1 MFRLIRVRVLV
12 LIVTLSFGGFVV
24 SQNVVADC
32 PVGDLNW
39 DCKVNLADLWL
50 LTSRWLDPNCLAPG
64 CQADIDGLPG
74 VGLTEFSLLA
84 GGWQEDGGA
93 IVHIKW
99 LGHASFRIR
108 DANTIIYIDPRNL
121 AGSAHDASLVLVS
134 HTHSDHYSPADIAK
148 IWGPQTQLIAPADV
162 IAKEPQER
170 KDRAILL
177 LPGQTIQA
185 GGVRITGVA
194 AYNANHPKTNNWLG
208 FIADP
213 VRKDS
218 SFVVSSGL
226 RSRYGGVDAT
236 EKESRFS
243 NGVEIGSMRIY
254 DAGDTGLTDEMKAL
268 RNIEVA
274 ILPVDG
280 VYTMSA
286 EQAAEATTHIKPK
299 LAIPDHWG
307 DIVGTRADAEK
318 FDSLAQCDVKIM
330 DVGETISSA
339 GWLKDFPLIAYWQ
352 LDETGGT
359 TAYDI
364 AGENDGTINGG
375 AIWQPTGGAING
387 ALQLDGTNDY
397 VSTPFILNPSSGE
410 FSAMAWV
417 KGGASGQVVVS
428 QQSTFLFP
436 QGKDWLCADPTGGR
450 LMTAL
455 TDGSPSTSPLVSEF
469 VITDGEW
476 HYIAVTWDGS
486 RRRLY
491 ADGIKVAEDSGSL
504 ANLVSSNTG
513 LNLGAGRNRSAGTF
527 WSGLIDDIRIYDHAI
542 TP

>member
-1 MFRLIRVRVLV
+1 MA
-12 LIVTLSFGGFVV
+12 SFGGFV
-24 SQNVVADC
+24 AAEC

-50 LTSRWLDPNCLAPG
+50 LTSRWLDLNCLAPG
-64 CQADIDGLPG
+64 CQADIDGIAG

-84 GGWQEDGGA
+84 GGWQEDGGE
-93 IVHIKW
+93 IIHIKW
-99 LGHASFRIR
+99 LGHASFRIW
-108 DANTIIYIDPRNL
+108 DANTIIYIDPRKL
-121 AGSAHDASLVLVS
+121 AGSAHDAALVLVS
-134 HTHSDHYSPADIAK
+134 HSHGDHYSPTDIAK
-148 IWGPQTQLIAPADV
+148 IWGPQTQLIASADV

-170 KDRAILL
+170 KDRSILL

-185 GGVRITGVA
+185 GGVLITGVA

-208 FIADP
+208 FIIQI
-213 VRKDS
+213 
-218 SFVVSSGL
+218 GL
-226 RSRYGGVDAT
+226 
-236 EKESRFS
+236 
-243 NGVEIGSMRIY
+243 MRIY

-286 EQAAEATTHIKPK
+286 EQAAQATTHIQPK

-307 DIVGTRADAEK
+307 DIVGTRADAER
-318 FDSLAQCDVKIM
+318 FASLAQCDVKIM

-352 LDETGGT
+352 LDQTEGT

-364 AGENDGTINGG
+364 AGENDGTVNGG
-375 AIWQPTGGAING
+375 PIWQPTGGAING

-397 VSTPFILNPSSGE
+397 VSTPFILNPSSGQ
-410 FSAMAWV
+410 FSALAWV
-417 KGGASGQVVVS
+417 KGGSPGQVVIS
-428 QQSTFLFP
+428 QQSSFLFP
-436 QGKDWLCADPTGGR
+436 QGKDWLCADPIAGK

-491 ADGIKVAEDSGSL
+491 ADGTNVDEDPNPL
-504 ANLVSSNTG
+504 ANLVSSDKG
-513 LNLGAGRNRSAGTF
+513 LNLGAGRTLTTGTF
-527 WSGLIDDIRIYDHAI
+527 WLGLIDDVRIYNRAVM
-542 TP
+542 P

>member
-1 MFRLIRVRVLV
+1 M
-12 LIVTLSFGGFVV
+12 
-24 SQNVVADC
+24 
-32 PVGDLNW
+32 
-39 DCKVNLADLWL
+39 
-50 LTSRWLDPNCLAPG
+50 
-64 CQADIDGLPG
+64 
-74 VGLTEFSLLA
+74 
-84 GGWQEDGGA
+84 
-93 IVHIKW
+93 
-99 LGHASFRIR
+99 
-108 DANTIIYIDPRNL
+108 YIDPRNL
-121 AGSAHDASLVLVS
+121 SGSAHDAALVLVS
-134 HTHSDHYSPADIAK
+134 HSHSDHYSPTDIAK

-185 GGVRITGVA
+185 GGVLITGVA

-208 FIADP
+208 FIIDP

-218 SFVVSSGL
+218 SFVVPSGL
-226 RSRYGGVDAT
+226 RSRYGGVGTT

-243 NGVEIGSMRIY
+243 NGVEIGLMRIY

-274 ILPVDG
+274 LLPIDG

-286 EQAAEATTHIKPK
+286 EQAAQATTHIQPK

-307 DIVGTRADAEK
+307 DIVGTRADAER
-318 FDSLAQCDVKIM
+318 FASLAQCDVKIM
-330 DVGETISSA
+330 DVGETISSV
-339 GWLKDFPLIAYWQ
+339 GWLKDFPLISYWQ
-352 LDETGGT
+352 LDETEGT

-364 AGENDGTINGG
+364 AGENDGTVNGG
-375 AIWQPTGGAING
+375 AIWQPTGGIVNG

-397 VSTPFILNPSSGE
+397 VSTPFVLNPSSGQ
-410 FSAMAWV
+410 FSALAWV
-417 KGGASGQVVVS
+417 KGGSPGQVVVS
-428 QQSTFLFP
+428 QQSSMLTP
-436 QGKDWLCADPTGGR
+436 RGKDWLCADPLQGR

-455 TDGSPSTSPLVSEF
+455 TDGSPSTSPLVCEF
-469 VITDGEW
+469 VITDGDW

-491 ADGIKVAEDSGSL
+491 ADGIKVAEDSGPL
-504 ANLVSSNTG
+504 ANLVSSDKG
-513 LNLGAGRNRSAGTF
+513 LYLGAGKTLTAGTF
-527 WSGLIDDIRIYDHAI
+527 WLGLIDDIRIYDNAI